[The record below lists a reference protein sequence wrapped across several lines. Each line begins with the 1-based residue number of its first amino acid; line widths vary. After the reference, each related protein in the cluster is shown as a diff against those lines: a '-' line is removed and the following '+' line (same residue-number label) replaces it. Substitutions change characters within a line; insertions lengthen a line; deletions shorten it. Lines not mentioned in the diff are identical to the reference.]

1 MGLEGLRAERHQQA
15 RDGAKRHL
23 AGPPA
28 RARDNRG
35 LWHVART
42 PSELRH
48 HYVTERVLIP
58 NQLDNRQ
65 GDVVGEY
72 VQLPHVVRGNA
83 PVTGPTDLTARI
95 IALLPR
101 LRRFALTLTRHPD
114 DGDDLVQLSVEPAL
128 SRLHRWNEG
137 TRLDSWM
144 FKIMQNLWI
153 DELRSRRSRGQVDP
167 DFDLDALTGSDGREA
182 MDQRL
187 ALQDTLTALM
197 ALPEEQRAVM
207 LLVAVEGFSYRD
219 ASEVL
224 EVPIGTVMSRI
235 SRARAALDQQWQ
247 PTIVGGTGS

>member
-1 MGLEGLRAERHQQA
+1 M
-15 RDGAKRHL
+15 
-23 AGPPA
+23 
-28 RARDNRG
+28 
-35 LWHVART
+35 
-42 PSELRH
+42 
-48 HYVTERVLIP
+48 
-58 NQLDNRQ
+58 
-65 GDVVGEY
+65 
-72 VQLPHVVRGNA
+72 
-83 PVTGPTDLTARI
+83 TGPTDLTARI

-114 DGDDLVQLSVEPAL
+114 DGDDLVQLSVERAL
-128 SRLHRWNEG
+128 SRLNRWNEG

-167 DFDLDALTGSDGREA
+167 DFDLDVLAGSDGRDV

-187 ALQDTLTALM
+187 TLQDTIAALM

-219 ASEVL
+219 AAEVL

-247 PTIVGGTGS
+247 LTVVGGTLS